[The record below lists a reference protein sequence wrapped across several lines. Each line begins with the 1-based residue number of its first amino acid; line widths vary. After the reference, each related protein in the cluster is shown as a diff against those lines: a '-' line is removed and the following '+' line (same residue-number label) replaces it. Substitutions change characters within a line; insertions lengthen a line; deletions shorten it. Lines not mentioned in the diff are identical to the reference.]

1 MPSKR
6 LIKDICQIFKNP
18 LNDQGIF
25 YKHDDEKVNL
35 GYCMII
41 GPSDTPYQNGYYF
54 FKFEYPEEYPF
65 VPPKV
70 TFYNNDKNTRFHPN
84 LYRNGKVCLSILN
97 TWKGE
102 QWTSCQNIS
111 TVLLTILSI
120 LNDTP
125 LLNEPGITKAHRDYN
140 NYNLLITYKNIEHSI
155 LSNLIAFID
164 TTTIFRCFKDE
175 LINHFI
181 KSKNQIKE
189 QIEKMKN
196 FDNKEISTSIYRM
209 DVKLVYKILV
219 ENYETVCNLY
229 K

>member
-1 MPSKR
+1 MHSKR
-6 LIKDICQIFKNP
+6 LIKDICQILKNP
-18 LNDQGIF
+18 LNNDGIF
-25 YKHDDEKVNL
+25 YKHDDEKINL

-97 TWKGE
+97 TWNGE

-111 TVLLTILSI
+111 SVLLTILSI
-120 LNDTP
+120 FNDTP
-125 LLNEPGITKAHRDYN
+125 LLNEPGITKSHRDYN
-140 NYNLLITYKNIEHSI
+140 NYNLLITFKNIEHSI
-155 LSNLIAFID
+155 LSKLINFVD
-164 TTTIFRCFKDE
+164 SPSIFRCFKDE
-175 LINHFI
+175 LINHFT
-181 KSKNQIKE
+181 KSKQQIKE
-189 QIEKMKN
+189 QIDKMEE
-196 FDNKEISTSIYRM
+196 FDKKEISTSIYRM
-209 DVKLVYKILV
+209 DTKLVYDTLV
-219 ENYETVCNLY
+219 QKYKTVCKLY

>member
-1 MPSKR
+1 MHSKR
-6 LIKDICQIFKNP
+6 LIKDICQILKNP
-18 LNDQGIF
+18 LNNDGIF
-25 YKHDDEKVNL
+25 YKHDDEKINL

-97 TWKGE
+97 TWNGE

-111 TVLLTILSI
+111 SVLLTILSI

-125 LLNEPGITKAHRDYN
+125 LLNEPGITKSHRDYN
-140 NYNLLITYKNIEHSI
+140 NYNLLITFKNIEHSI
-155 LSNLIAFID
+155 LSKLINFVD
-164 TTTIFRCFKDE
+164 SPSIFRCFKDE
-175 LINHFI
+175 LINHFT
-181 KSKNQIKE
+181 KSKQQIKE
-189 QIEKMKN
+189 QIDKMEE
-196 FDNKEISTSIYRM
+196 FDKKEISTSIYRM
-209 DVKLVYKILV
+209 DTKLVYDTLV
-219 ENYETVCNLY
+219 QKYKTVCNLY

>member
-6 LIKDICQIFKNP
+6 LIKDICQILKNP

-25 YKHDDEKVNL
+25 YKHDDEKVDL

-41 GPSDTPYQNGYYF
+41 GSSDTPYHNGYYF

-120 LNDTP
+120 LNNTP
-125 LLNEPGITKAHRDYN
+125 LLNEPGITKTHRDYN

-155 LSNLIAFID
+155 LSNLIDFIH
-164 TTTIFRCFKDE
+164 TISIFRCFKDD
-175 LINHFI
+175 LTNHFI
-181 KSKNQIKE
+181 KSKKQIKE
-189 QIEKMKN
+189 QLEKMKE
-196 FDNKEISTSIYRM
+196 FDNKQITTSLYRM
-209 DVKLVYKILV
+209 DAKLTYRNLLEK
-219 ENYETVCNLY
+219 YETVCNLY

>member
-1 MPSKR
+1 MSSKR
-6 LIKDICQIFKNP
+6 LIKDICQILKNP

-54 FKFEYPEEYPF
+54 FKLEYPEEYPF

-97 TWKGE
+97 TWNGE

-111 TVLLTILSI
+111 TVLLTILSV
-120 LNDTP
+120 LNNTP
-125 LLNEPGITKAHRDYN
+125 LLNEPGITKSHRDYD
-140 NYNLLITYKNIEHSI
+140 NYNLLITYKNIEHSV
-155 LSNLIAFID
+155 LSNLIDFID
-164 TTTIFRCFKDE
+164 TSSIFRCFKDE
-175 LINHFI
+175 IAQHFI
-181 KSKNQIKE
+181 KSKEQIKE
-189 QIEKMKN
+189 QIEKMKE
-196 FDNKEISTSIYRM
+196 FDSKEITTSIYRM
-209 DVKLVYKILV
+209 EAKLVYSKLLK
-219 ENYETVCNLY
+219 NYKTVCKLY